1 LEVPGD
7 KGGLTGKCNCNSNGN
22 GNGNGNSNSN
32 SNGNSNNNSN
42 SNSNNNSNSNSNRT
56 GESYQW
62 LRCQVRVY
70 YARTYLRGREATACA
85 TNANRR
91 VPTS

>member
-1 LEVPGD
+1 
-7 KGGLTGKCNCNSNGN
+7 
-22 GNGNGNSNSN
+22 
-32 SNGNSNNNSN
+32 
-42 SNSNNNSNSNSNRT
+42 
-56 GESYQW
+56 
-62 LRCQVRVY
+62 VRVY